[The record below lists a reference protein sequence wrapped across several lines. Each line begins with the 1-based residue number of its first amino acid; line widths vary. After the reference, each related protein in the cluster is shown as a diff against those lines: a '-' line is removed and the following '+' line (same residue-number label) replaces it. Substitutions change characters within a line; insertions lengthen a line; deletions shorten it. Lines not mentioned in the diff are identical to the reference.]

1 MNPCPEEQEDW
12 VRDLRDAW
20 PESSP
25 PLHLRPTPL
34 PRRKTSIWILLVPEL
49 ALVALVVLFVVP
61 LIPVSEPVEPPQV
74 TELPAWPDTWT
85 QPEATDRLGFLHRRR
100 EHTPEET
107 SPVFVTRRPDLR
119 LRLQRAGRRLNP
131 NPIGS

>member
-20 PESSP
+20 PDSSP

-34 PRRKTSIWILLVPEL
+34 PRRKTSIWMFLVPEL

-61 LIPVSEPVEPPQV
+61 MIPVSEPVESPER
-74 TELPAWPDTWT
+74 TELPAWPDIWT
-85 QPEATDRLGFLHRRR
+85 QPEGTERLGFLHRRR
-100 EHTPEET
+100 EQTPQET
-107 SPVFVTRRPDLR
+107 PSAFVTRRPDLR